1 MNEPDERAIIRRHS
15 KSFALAARLLSPL
28 ARGHAEKLYAWC
40 RYADDA
46 IDLAPTPLDAV
57 VALADL
63 RAELDAIYYGRP
75 VRSPAG
81 NMLATVVSDI
91 RLPREYPDELLA
103 GMEMDAAGT
112 RYRTL
117 DELLLYCHRVAGVV
131 GLMMCHAMGVADE
144 RAAVHA
150 GHLGIAM
157 QLTNI
162 ARDVAEDWSRGRLYL
177 PLDWLGGEPTKD
189 HPLDDATTAAAVLRL
204 LQVAD
209 RYYASG
215 EAGMIHLDRRSRLA
229 VRVARTVYAE
239 IGSEVRR
246 SGCRPSAGRAVVS
259 KARKL
264 RAVLSAV
271 WQGCTDH
278 QPPRVTP
285 PTGLWDF
292 RPLDEWPRDT
302 VPLPLS
308 ETIMNGSRDSM
319 YLVTFGLAL
328 VLLMS
333 AVLFVFVGLNPK
345 NEDYSYLPWLYSVI
359 SAVGSVAFW
368 VVSGRLGRIKG
379 APEGIA
385 NGGVKVRRAEF
396 ETAE

>member
-1 MNEPDERAIIRRHS
+1 MNEPVERAIIRRHS
-15 KSFALAARLLSPL
+15 KSFALAARLLSPA

-46 IDLAPTPLDAV
+46 IDLAPTSLAAA
-57 VALADL
+57 VALVEL
-63 RAELDAIYYGRP
+63 RADLDAIYAGRP
-75 VRSPAG
+75 TRSPAG

-103 GMEMDAAGT
+103 GMAMDAAGT

-144 RAAVHA
+144 QAVVHA
-150 GHLGIAM
+150 GHLGVAM

-177 PLDWLGGEPTKD
+177 PLEWLGGEPPKD
-189 HPLDDATTAAAVLRL
+189 RSLDDATTARAVLRL
-204 LQVAD
+204 LDVAD
-209 RYYASG
+209 NYYASG
-215 EAGMIHLDRRSRLA
+215 DQGLIHLDRRSRLA

-246 SGCRPSAGRAVVS
+246 AGCRPSAGRAFVS

-264 RAVLSAV
+264 RAVAAAV
-271 WQGCTDH
+271 WHACTDH
-278 QPPRVTP
+278 HTPRVVAP
-285 PTGLWDF
+285 PTRVWAF
-292 RPLDEWPRDT
+292 RPLVEWRCEI
-302 VPLPLS
+302 VPLPLP
-308 ETIMNGSRDSM
+308 ETTMNGWRDSM

-333 AVLFVFVGLNPK
+333 TVLFVFVGLNPK
-345 NEDYSYLPWLYSVI
+345 QEEYSYLPWLYSGL
-359 SAVGSVAFW
+359 SAVGSIACW
-368 VVSGRLGRIKG
+368 VTSGRLGRT
-379 APEGIA
+379 
-385 NGGVKVRRAEF
+385 RAD
-396 ETAE
+396 